1 MDTATAHQRR
11 WWTLGVLCVSLLV
24 IGLDN
29 TILNVALPTL
39 VEDLHATASQQQWI
53 VDAYTLVFA
62 SLLLT
67 AGMLGDKFGRR
78 GALTAGLAVFGA
90 GSLVAAFSGSAGA
103 LIGARAFMGIGGAL
117 IMPATLSIL
126 TNVFTDPGER
136 ARAIGIWA
144 GVSGLGI
151 AIGPTT
157 GGWLLENFWWGS
169 VFLINIPVVLFGL
182 VAGRFLIPNSR
193 DPHSPRLDPLGT
205 VMSATGLFALLYA
218 IIEGPSRGWTDTTV
232 VGGFVIGLTVL
243 IAFVAWEM
251 RSDHPI
257 LDVRLFANPRFSGA
271 SLAIT
276 LVFFALFGSIFFLT
290 QYLQFVLGYGTLT
303 AGLAISPVALAL
315 MISAP
320 TAPVLTKRFGYKAMV
335 ATGLTIVAGGLA
347 LLSTATV
354 DSGYGLILAVI
365 VTMGVGMGLAM
376 TPATD
381 SIMGSL
387 PREKAG
393 VGSAVNDTTREVGG
407 ALGVAILGSLLAA
420 GYHSSMDNSA
430 ALHQLPAQAASVAH
444 DSLGGAVQVANQVGS
459 AGQSLVADAAH
470 AFVNAMSSTVLVAAA
485 VALVGALVALVWL
498 PSRAAA
504 PAEEVEPEVQE
515 VESELVLDAALVR
528 AD

>member
-1 MDTATAHQRR
+1 MDAATAHQRR

-78 GALTAGLAVFGA
+78 GALAAGLAVFGV
-90 GSLVAAFSGSAGA
+90 GSAVAAFSGSAGA

-126 TNVFTDPGER
+126 TNVFTDPAER
-136 ARAIGIWA
+136 AKAIGIWA

-157 GGWLLENFWWGS
+157 GGWLLEHFWWGS
-169 VFLINIPVVLFGL
+169 VFLINIPVVILGL

-193 DPHSPRLDPLGT
+193 DPQSPRLDPAGT
-205 VMSATGLFALLYA
+205 VMSAAGLFALLYA

-232 VGGFVIGLTVL
+232 VAGFALGLAVL
-243 IAFVAWEM
+243 VAFVAWEL

-257 LDVRLFANPRFSGA
+257 LDVRLFGNPRFSGA

-303 AGLAISPVALAL
+303 AGLAISPVAIAL
-315 MISAP
+315 MVAAP

-365 VTMGVGMGLAM
+365 VTLGIGMGLAM

-420 GYHSSMDNSA
+420 SYHSTMDGSS
-430 ALHQLPAQAASVAH
+430 ALHGLPAPAASVAH
-444 DSLGGAVQVANQVGS
+444 DSLGGAVQVAGQFG
-459 AGQSLVADAAH
+459 ATGQSVVADAAH
-470 AFVNAMSSTVLVAAA
+470 AFVSAMSSTVLVAAA
-485 VALVGALVALVWL
+485 VAVVGALVALIWL
-498 PSRAAA
+498 PARAAA
-504 PAEEVEPEVQE
+504 PVPEPDADV
-515 VESELVLDAALVR
+515 VLDAELVSV
-528 AD
+528 D

>member
-1 MDTATAHQRR
+1 MDATTAHQRR
-11 WWTLGVLCVSLLV
+11 WWTLAVLCVSLLV

-78 GALTAGLAVFGA
+78 GALTAGLAIFGL
-90 GSLVAAFSGSAGA
+90 GSVVAAFSGSAGA
-103 LIGARAFMGIGGAL
+103 LIGARAFMGIGGAF

-126 TNVFTDPGER
+126 TNVFTDPAER

-157 GGWLLENFWWGS
+157 GGWLLEHFWWGS
-169 VFLINIPVVLFGL
+169 VFLINIPVVLAGL
-182 VAGRFLIPNSR
+182 VAGRFLIPTSR
-193 DPHSPRLDPLGT
+193 DPGSPRLDPFGT
-205 VMSATGLFALLYA
+205 VLSATGLFALLYA
-218 IIEGPSRGWTDTTV
+218 IIEGPSKGWSDTTV
-232 VGGFVIGLTVL
+232 AGAFVIGLVVL
-243 IAFVAWEM
+243 ATFVTWEM
-251 RSDHPI
+251 HSDHPV
-257 LDVRLFANPRFSGA
+257 LDVRLFSNPRFSGA

-315 MISAP
+315 MVSAP
-320 TAPVLTKRFGYKAMV
+320 VAPALTKRFGYKAMV
-335 ATGLTIVAGGLA
+335 ATGLAIVAGGLV

-354 DSGYGLILAVI
+354 ASGYGLILAVI
-365 VTMGVGMGLAM
+365 LIMGLGMGLAM

-420 GYHSSMDNSA
+420 SYHTSMSGSATVQALPPSA
-430 ALHQLPAQAASVAH
+430 AAAAH
-444 DSLGGAVQVANQVGS
+444 DSLGGAVHVAHQVGT
-459 AGQSLVADAAH
+459 AGSSLVADATH
-470 AFVNAMSSTVLVAAA
+470 AFVSAMSSTVLVAAGVA
-485 VALVGALVALVWL
+485 VIGAIVALVWL
-498 PSRAAA
+498 PSRAAPA
-504 PAEEVEPEVQE
+504 PEPASIDAGEAFDV
-515 VESELVLDAALVR
+515 ELVAA
-528 AD
+528 D

>member
-1 MDTATAHQRR
+1 MDTSTTHQRR

-24 IGLDN
+24 VGLDN

-39 VEDLHATASQQQWI
+39 VEDLKATASQQQWM

-67 AGMLGDKFGRR
+67 AGALGDKFGRR
-78 GALTAGLAVFGA
+78 RALAVGLAIFGS
-90 GSLVAAFSGSAGA
+90 GSVIAAFSGSASA

-126 TNVFTDPGER
+126 TNVFTDPAER
-136 ARAIGIWA
+136 AKAIGIWA
-144 GVSGLGI
+144 GVSGLGV
-151 AIGPTT
+151 AIGPVT
-157 GGWLLENFWWGS
+157 GGWLLEHFWWGS
-169 VFLINIPVVLFGL
+169 VFLVNVPVVIFGL

-193 DPHSPRLDPLGT
+193 DPQSPRLDLAGT
-205 VMSATGLFALLYA
+205 AMSVVGLFALLYA
-218 IIEGPSRGWTDTTV
+218 IIEGPSKGWSDPAV
-232 VGGFVIGLTVL
+232 VGGFVIGIVVL
-243 IAFVAWEM
+243 AAFVFWEL

-257 LDVRLFANPRFSGA
+257 LDVRFFANPRFSGA

-290 QYLQFVLGYGTLT
+290 QYLQFVLGYGTLE

-315 MISAP
+315 MVAAPSA
-320 TAPVLTKRFGYKAMV
+320 TILTRHLGTKV
-335 ATGLTIVAGGLA
+335 VVVAGLVLVA
-347 LLSTATV
+347 AALVLLSTAQV
-354 DSGYGLILAVI
+354 DSGYGLVLAVI

-376 TPATD
+376 APATD

-387 PREKAG
+387 PKAKAG

-420 GYHSSMDNSA
+420 SYHSSMDASPA
-430 ALHQLPAQAASVAH
+430 VQALPAPAAAAAH
-444 DSLGGAVQVANQVGS
+444 DSLGGAVHVAGEMGAAGS
-459 AGQSLVADAAH
+459 ALVADASR
-470 AFVNAMSSTVLVAAA
+470 AFVDAMGSTVLVGAA
-485 VALVGALVALVWL
+485 VALAGALIALIWL
-498 PSRAAA
+498 PSRA
-504 PAEEVEPEVQE
+504 PAEADIELEGPDAELDVVEAD
-515 VESELVLDAALVR
+515 LALV

>member
-1 MDTATAHQRR
+1 MDAATAHQRR

-78 GALTAGLAVFGA
+78 GALTAGLAVFGV
-90 GSLVAAFSGSAGA
+90 GSAVAAFSGSAGA
-103 LIGARAFMGIGGAL
+103 LIGARAFMGVGGAL

-157 GGWLLENFWWGS
+157 GGWLLEHFWWGS
-169 VFLINIPVVLFGL
+169 VFLINLPVVALGL
-182 VAGRFLIPNSR
+182 IAGRFLIPTSK
-193 DPHSPRLDPLGT
+193 DPHSPRLDPFGT
-205 VMSATGLFALLYA
+205 IMSATGLFALLYA

-232 VGGFVIGLTVL
+232 VGGFLVGLAVL
-243 IAFVAWEM
+243 VAFVAWEL
-251 RSDHPI
+251 RTDHPI
-257 LDVRLFANPRFSGA
+257 LDVRLFGNPRFSGA

-315 MISAP
+315 MVAAPSAP
-320 TAPVLTKRFGYKAMV
+320 ILTKRFGYKAMV
-335 ATGLTIVAGGLA
+335 ATGLAIVAGGLV
-347 LLSTATV
+347 LLSTASV

-420 GYHSSMDNSA
+420 GYHSSMDQSA
-430 ALHQLPAQAASVAH
+430 ALHALPAPAASVAH
-444 DSLGGAVQVANQVGS
+444 DSLGGAVQVTGQLGA
-459 AGQSLVADAAH
+459 AGQSVLTDAAH
-470 AFVNAMSSTVLVAAA
+470 AFVNAMSSTVLIAAA
-485 VALVGALVALVWL
+485 VAVVGALVALVWL
-498 PSRAAA
+498 PSRAARPA
-504 PAEEVEPEVQE
+504 PEEAEPAA
-515 VESELVLDAALVR
+515 VLDATLV
-528 AD
+528 AVD

>member
-1 MDTATAHQRR
+1 MDAATARQRR

-78 GALTAGLAVFGA
+78 GALAVGLAIFGL
-90 GSLVAAFSGSAGA
+90 GSAVAAFSGSASA

-126 TNVFTDPGER
+126 TNVFTDPSER
-136 ARAIGIWA
+136 AKAIGIWA

-157 GGWLLENFWWGS
+157 GGWLLEHFWWGS

-182 VAGRFLIPNSR
+182 VAGRFLIPDSR

-205 VMSATGLFALLYA
+205 IMSATGLFALLYA

-232 VGGFVIGLTVL
+232 VGGFLIGVTVL
-243 IAFVAWEM
+243 LAFVAWEL

-315 MISAP
+315 MVAAP

-335 ATGLTIVAGGLA
+335 ATGLTIVAGGLV

-420 GYHSSMDNSA
+420 GYHSSMDSSA
-430 ALHQLPAQAASVAH
+430 AVHALPTQAASVAH
-444 DSLGGAVQVANQVGS
+444 DSLGGAVQVAGQLGT
-459 AGQSLVADAAH
+459 AGQSLVADAPH

-485 VALVGALVALVWL
+485 VAVVGALVALIWL
-498 PSRAAA
+498 PARAEA
-504 PAEEVEPEVQE
+504 PAETVDDVDAVDAPA
-515 VESELVLDAALVR
+515 VLDAELVPV
-528 AD
+528 D